1 MPFAFFISISISIV
15 KVSLMASRLFNI
27 LLVVGFGLLA
37 GVRAQAGALVL
48 LTDFGTS
55 DGAVSAMH
63 GVAYG
68 VDPTLVV
75 SDLTHQIPDY
85 DIWLG
90 AYRLFQTANYWPEGT
105 VFVAVVDPGVGTSRK
120 SVVLKTKQG
129 RYFVG
134 PDNGL
139 FTLIAERDGVA
150 ELREI
155 DESVNRLPGSGES
168 YTFHGRDVY
177 AYVGARLASGGIH
190 YEQVGPVLPAE
201 AVVKI
206 AYQRPVLKGK
216 VIRGII
222 PVLDEKYGNVWSNIP
237 KALFDQLQVGV
248 GEQVQVRIL
257 HGGKQVAKVVAPF
270 EHTFGG
276 VAQGKPL
283 VYLNSLLDVAVA
295 ISQGNFAA
303 AHQVQSGVD
312 WEIELTKVAGAKR
325 SH

>member
-1 MPFAFFISISISIV
+1 M
-15 KVSLMASRLFNI
+15 KLTRLSRL
-27 LLVVGFGLLA
+27 LA
-37 GVRAQAGALVL
+37 LACFSAVTMTSAHAGSALVL
-48 LTDFGTS
+48 LTDFGTA

-68 VDPTLVV
+68 VDPTLHI

-90 AYRLFQTANYWPEGT
+90 AYRLYQTANYWPQGS

-120 SVVLKTKQG
+120 SVVLKTKGG

-155 DESVNRLPGSGES
+155 DENVNRLAGSGES

-177 AYVGARLASGGIH
+177 AYVGARLASGTIK
-190 YEQVGPVLPAE
+190 YEQVGPVLPSE
-201 AVVKI
+201 SVVKI
-206 AYQRPVLKGK
+206 AYQKAVRSGNT
-216 VIRGII
+216 IRGFI
-222 PVLDEKYGNVWSNIP
+222 PVLDVKYGNVWTNIS
-237 KALFDQLQVGV
+237 KALFSELQIA
-248 GEQVQVRIL
+248 EHDKVQVRFL
-257 HGGKQVAKVVAPF
+257 HKGKQVSKIVAPF

-276 VAQGKPL
+276 VAKGQPL

-295 ISQGNFAA
+295 DSQGNFAA
-303 AHQVQSGVD
+303 HHKIESGVD
-312 WEIELTKVAGAKR
+312 WEVEISKVAKAAK
-325 SH
+325 

>member
-1 MPFAFFISISISIV
+1 MPFRLPRRFALYF
-15 KVSLMASRLFNI
+15 SLIFL
-27 LLVVGFGLLA
+27 GLLFSS
-37 GVRAQAGALVL
+37 RAQAGSALVL

-75 SDLTHQIPDY
+75 ADLTHQIPDY

-90 AYRLFQTANYWPEGT
+90 AYRLFQTANYWPQGS

-120 SVVLKTKQG
+120 SVVLKTRGG

-139 FTLIAERDGVA
+139 FTLIAERDGVEA
-150 ELREI
+150 LREI
-155 DESVNRLPGSGES
+155 DESVNRLPGSGDS

-177 AYVGARLASGGIH
+177 AYVGARLAAGKISF
-190 YEQVGPVLPAE
+190 EQVGPALPVD
-201 AVVKI
+201 AVVKL
-206 AYQRPVLKGK
+206 AYRQPTRDGDTL
-216 VIRGII
+216 RGLI

-237 KALFDQLQVGV
+237 KSLFDELHVAVGDKL
-248 GEQVQVRIL
+248 QVRIF
-257 HGGKQVAKVVAPF
+257 HGGKQVGKTLVAPF
-270 EHTFGG
+270 ENTFGG
-276 VAQGKPL
+276 VAQGQPL

-303 AHQVQSGVD
+303 AHRVASGLD
-312 WEIELTKVAGAKR
+312 WEIEIRKIPVGK
-325 SH
+325 

>member
-1 MPFAFFISISISIV
+1 MKLTRISTLFAAACLSA
-15 KVSLMASRLFNI
+15 LMAAHAHASN
-27 LLVVGFGLLA
+27 
-37 GVRAQAGALVL
+37 ALVL

-68 VDPTLVV
+68 VDPKLNV
-75 SDLTHQIPDY
+75 SDLTHNIPDY

-90 AYRLFQTANYWPEGT
+90 AYRLYQTANYWPQGS
-105 VFVAVVDPGVGTSRK
+105 VFVAVVDPGVGTARK
-120 SVVLKTKQG
+120 SVVLKTKEG

-155 DESVNRLPGSGES
+155 DEQVNRLAGSGES

-177 AYVGARLASGGIH
+177 AYVGARLASGAISF
-190 YEQVGPVLPAE
+190 EQVGPVLPSAS
-201 AVVKI
+201 VVKI
-206 AYQRPVLKGK
+206 PYQKAVRQGSV
-216 VIRGII
+216 VRGII
-222 PVLDEKYGNVWSNIP
+222 PVLDIKYGNVWTNIP
-237 KALFDQLQVGV
+237 KALFDELGIAVHDR
-248 GEQVQVRIL
+248 VQVRIL
-257 HGGKQVAKVVAPF
+257 HKGKQVDKVVAPF

-283 VYLNSLLDVAVA
+283 VYLNSLLDVALA
-295 ISQGNFAA
+295 ISQGNYAKQ
-303 AHQVQSGVD
+303 HHIDSGVD
-312 WEIELTKVAGAKR
+312 WEVEISKAAK
-325 SH
+325 

>member
-1 MPFAFFISISISIV
+1 MII
-15 KVSLMASRLFNI
+15 KKLSRL
-27 LLVVGFGLLA
+27 VA
-37 GVRAQAGALVL
+37 GACLGALMLSAQAATPLVL
-48 LTDFGTS
+48 MTDFGTA

-68 VDPTLVV
+68 VDPKLTI

-90 AYRLFQTANYWPEGT
+90 AYRLYQTANYWPEGT
-105 VFVAVVDPGVGTSRK
+105 VFVSVIDPGVGTARK
-120 SVVLKTKQG
+120 SVVLKTKNG

-155 DESVNRLPGSGES
+155 DEKVNRLAGSGES

-177 AYVGARLASGGIH
+177 AYVGARLASGAITF
-190 YEQVGPVLPAE
+190 EQVGPVLPSE
-201 AVVKI
+201 SVVKI
-206 AYQRPVLKGK
+206 PYQKAVRSGD
-216 VIRGII
+216 VIKGII
-222 PVLDEKYGNVWSNIP
+222 PVLDVKYGNVWTNIP
-237 KALFDQLQVGV
+237 KSLFDELHIGV
-248 GEQVQVRIL
+248 HDKVQVRIL
-257 HGGKQVAKVVAPF
+257 HKGKLINKVVAPF

-276 VAQGKPL
+276 VAKGQPL

-295 ISQGNFAA
+295 ISQGNYAA
-303 AHQVQSGVD
+303 KHKIDSGVD
-312 WEIELTKVAGAKR
+312 WEVEITKAR
-325 SH
+325 

>member
-1 MPFAFFISISISIV
+1 MPTRF
-15 KVSLMASRLFNI
+15 SRLFVLC
-27 LLVVGFGLLA
+27 LLTFTL
-37 GVRAQAGALVL
+37 VRAQAGSALVL

-68 VDPTLVV
+68 VDPALLV

-90 AYRLFQTANYWPEGT
+90 AYRLYQTANYWPQGT
-105 VFVAVVDPGVGTSRK
+105 VFVAVVDPGVGTERK
-120 SVVLKTKQG
+120 SVVLKTLGG

-150 ELREI
+150 ELRQI
-155 DESVNRLPGSGES
+155 DETRNRLPGSGAS

-177 AYVGARLASGGIH
+177 AYVGARLASGKISFAD
-190 YEQVGPVLPAE
+190 VGPLLPND

-206 AYQRPVLKGK
+206 AYQPAALTGK

-222 PVLDEKYGNVWSNIP
+222 PVLDEKYGNVWTNIP
-237 KALFDQLQVGV
+237 QALFEQLQVGV
-248 GEQVQVRIL
+248 GQAVQVRIL

-303 AHQVQSGVD
+303 QYKVASGVD
-312 WEIELTKVAGAKR
+312 WEVEISKAAPAR
-325 SH
+325 